1 MYKIRQMTSLII
13 PGNQPEAESHWFP
26 LFKNNSD
33 VLASLHKRSFRER
46 EHRLCKMLD
55 CAGTGYNKLHF
66 KQLRF
71 VLNSAFVLKASFDPR
86 KADIAQYCHRSK
98 I

>member
-33 VLASLHKRSFRER
+33 VLAEF
-46 EHRLCKMLD
+46 
-55 CAGTGYNKLHF
+55 T
-66 KQLRF
+66 
-71 VLNSAFVLKASFDPR
+71 
-86 KADIAQYCHRSK
+86 
-98 I
+98 